1 MEGVQGTNLGQYEG
15 IQKPKCHC
23 FKLQWPLLDWSTRF
37 ITSIVAIFG
46 LLISIS
52 CLTKEKDI
60 WRAISQS
67 HNLTI
72 SQCPSGGLWEQ
83 PVLLP
88 HHLQVTIKIMMFMIS
103 GRPLPSWSWSETQLW
118 SVFNSSCPDWRST
131 PSAASAPVVTTAGS
145 ALAAPCAGKIRR
157 KYPHHD
163 HHHHYQH
170 QFCQQKCCCLGQM
183 LLPWL
188 FS

>member
-67 HNLTI
+67 HNLTM
-72 SQCPSGGLWEQ
+72 SLRRTVRATRAAPPSPAGHHQDHDVHDLQDFYHLDDHDQKHSSGQFLTHLVQTEDRRRVQ
-83 PVLLP
+83 P
-88 HHLQVTIKIMMFMIS
+88 
-103 GRPLPSWSWSETQLW
+103 RPLLWQLQDPPSRHHVQVRAVENILIMTIIIIISI
-118 SVFNSSCPDWRST
+118 SVVNKS
-131 PSAASAPVVTTAGS
+131 VVV
-145 ALAAPCAGKIRR
+145 
-157 KYPHHD
+157 
-163 HHHHYQH
+163 
-170 QFCQQKCCCLGQM
+170 
-183 LLPWL
+183 
-188 FS
+188 

>member
-67 HNLTI
+67 HNLTM
-72 SQCPSGGLWEQ
+72 SLRRTVRATRAAPPSPAGHHQDHDVHDLQDLYHLDHDQKHSSGQFLTHLVQTEDRRRVQ
-83 PVLLP
+83 P
-88 HHLQVTIKIMMFMIS
+88 
-103 GRPLPSWSWSETQLW
+103 RPLLWQLQDPPSRHHVQVR
-118 SVFNSSCPDWRST
+118 SVENILIMTIIIIISIS
-131 PSAASAPVVTTAGS
+131 VVNKS
-145 ALAAPCAGKIRR
+145 VVV
-157 KYPHHD
+157 
-163 HHHHYQH
+163 
-170 QFCQQKCCCLGQM
+170 
-183 LLPWL
+183 
-188 FS
+188 